1 MQITVLHVH
10 VSTVGVNRKFTF
22 HRHVMVEIHV
32 LYCEPFPLSHYKV
45 FILAYSCWLTQQLFQ
60 FEIAMATNSTTYKSI
75 ADTCQYM

>member
-22 HRHVMVEIHV
+22 RRHIMVELHV
-32 LYCEPFPLSHYKV
+32 WCEPHYKA

-60 FEIAMATNSTTYKSI
+60 FEIGMATNSTTYKSI